1 MSDKDKDLSKE
12 NVHGVKNTW
21 RFDSWSKQDE
31 APKEKPVPK
40 EKPAPKPVVKAKP
53 VAKPAPSE
61 PLLQKACEIY
71 RQQHMPTTVET
82 ARRILTSGGY
92 EKMLEEYLEK
102 AKNVLEKFE
111 E

>member
-1 MSDKDKDLSKE
+1 MSDKDKGPINE
-12 NVHGVKNTW
+12 NVHGVKNTSW

-31 APKEKPVPK
+31 TPKEKPV
-40 EKPAPKPVVKAKP
+40 PKPVVKAKP

-71 RQQHMPTTVET
+71 RQQNMPTTVEI
-82 ARRILTSGGY
+82 ARRVLTSGGY

-102 AKNVLEKFE
+102 AKNDLEKFE
-111 E
+111 D

>member
-12 NVHGVKNTW
+12 NVHGIKNTW
-21 RFDSWSKQDE
+21 RFDSWSSKDE
-31 APKEKPVPK
+31 EKAK
-40 EKPAPKPVVKAKP
+40 AKPAPKPVVKAKP

-71 RQQHMPTTVET
+71 RQQNMPTTVET
-82 ARRILTSGGY
+82 ARRVLTSGGY